1 MNTFE
6 ILGIVFVGLIIV
18 FVIVSIIVNISKRS
32 HFEDNDTEE
41 SLANAEHKLRQ
52 RGYSESEIDKRL
64 RYARNNYETGKDGMM
79 SAGLMAIILSSSFD
93 SSISNEDNDND
104 AGNIDTSDTSDT
116 SNFVDTSSSSDFG
129 GGGDMGGF

>member
-1 MNTFE
+1 MNTLD
-6 ILGIVFVGLIIV
+6 IIGVVVVGLLII

-32 HFEDNDTEE
+32 HSEDDDTEE
-41 SLANAEHKLRQ
+41 SLANAEHKLRHH
-52 RGYSESEIDKRL
+52 GYSQSEIDKRL
-64 RYARNNYETGKDGMM
+64 NYARNHYETGKDGMM
-79 SAGLMAIILSSSFD
+79 SAGLMALILSSSFD

-104 AGNIDTSDTSDT
+104 AGDIDTSDTSDT